1 MPFSLSPTRFV
12 IAVHYNDLRR
22 AQRLLP
28 GERLALIGVGRKAI
42 DGVQP
47 LVNGS
52 LVGKK
57 TEHPGT
63 VDE

>member
-42 DGVQP
+42 GVC
-47 LVNGS
+47 S
-52 LVGKK
+52 RS
-57 TEHPGT
+57 
-63 VDE
+63 